1 MGFYIAII
9 ETDEELP
16 FGSIELD
23 GSHTVHVHSSVDS
36 VEQFVVNYQSGL
48 HALQEVDEFR
58 KDISFIFNTGLRT
71 LMEHGIFT
79 PEGKINLEG
88 YTTASYLE
96 FALKVA
102 REQFDK
108 LKANEREELQ
118 LVNDYQAAIKF
129 AKQKLRDPKIDQE
142 LANELSQ
149 KIAENEA
156 FVNKDRM
163 SSISKKGRDMAIEMA
178 ITGIKSGLRIMEK
191 GKTLDF
197 DYYSIVEAYR
207 PASEILMKWGLR
219 GLEHDETF
227 LKIQKQNEN
236 DEQPIN

>member
-9 ETDEELP
+9 ETDEELT

-58 KDISFIFNTGLRT
+58 KDISYIFNTGLKT
-71 LMEHGIFT
+71 LIENGIFT
-79 PEGKINLEG
+79 QQGKLNLQG

-108 LKANEREELQ
+108 LKERELKELQ
-118 LVNDYQAAIKF
+118 LVNEYQAVIKL
-129 AKQKLRDPKIDQE
+129 AKQRLRDPKID
-142 LANELSQ
+142 ANIAHELSQ
-149 KIAENEA
+149 KIEEHEA
-156 FVNKDRM
+156 FVKKDRI
-163 SSISKKGRDMAIEMA
+163 STISKKGRDMAIQMA
-178 ITGIKSGLRIMEK
+178 ITGTNSGLRIMEK
-191 GKTLDF
+191 GKMLDF
-197 DYYSIVEAYR
+197 DYYSILETFR
-207 PASEILMKWGLR
+207 PASEILMKWGMR